1 MTDLVNDH
9 TEQSTH
15 KAKRSSPED
24 QLEHL
29 IRQRHELFKDAD
41 EADPRWLDSVHRH
54 AEQLREANHAEWSLH
69 HERLAVLHTR
79 LADEHRA
86 KAAEFA
92 RTKPPVEAGSGN
104 GGGGRAVLSGTM

>member
-15 KAKRSSPED
+15 EAKRSSPED

-29 IRQRHELFKDAD
+29 IRQRHELFKD
-41 EADPRWLDSVHRH
+41 
-54 AEQLREANHAEWSLH
+54 AEWSLH